1 MKREFMLG
9 SVPVVIYGEES
20 ARVFLF
26 VHGLHGCKEEAA
38 RFAAV
43 AVPRGWQVLAMDLP
57 EHGGRKDGKRLVPWD
72 VIPEL
77 QSVLRYAGGRYATIA
92 VHATS
97 IGAWFSMHAF
107 ADARIEKCLF
117 VSPLVDM
124 PAMIRGMMAAA
135 GVDRARLK
143 REKEIQTDFGQT
155 LSWDYLCFA
164 EAHPARA
171 FCPIPPFCTAGRTRR
186 CRVRRST
193 ALSRTT
199 NVGSRS
205 CRAVSTGS
213 TLRRSLP
220 PCGLLKRRH
229 CRDRPCLAESC
240 GGQPVA
246 GNG

>member
-1 MKREFMLG
+1 M
-9 SVPVVIYGEES
+9 
-20 ARVFLF
+20 
-26 VHGLHGCKEEAA
+26 
-38 RFAAV
+38 
-43 AVPRGWQVLAMDLP
+43 
-57 EHGGRKDGKRLVPWD
+57 PWD

-124 PAMIRGMMAAA
+124 PAMIRGMMVAA

-171 FCPIPPFCTAGRTRR
+171 FCPDTAVLYGGADTTVPRATIDRFVADNE
-186 CRVRRST
+186 CRLTVLPGGEHWFHTEAQLAALRAFEAE
-193 ALSRTT
+193 ALS
-199 NVGSRS
+199 
-205 CRAVSTGS
+205 
-213 TLRRSLP
+213 
-220 PCGLLKRRH
+220 
-229 CRDRPCLAESC
+229 
-240 GGQPVA
+240 
-246 GNG
+246 

>member
-1 MKREFMLG
+1 MKTLIAYYSRAGENYVSGQLKMLAVG
-9 SVPVVIYGEES
+9 NTALAAEKLQALTGGDLFRIEQVKPYS
-20 ARVFLF
+20 ASYNT
-26 VHGLHGCKEEAA
+26 CIEEARQDQRRDA
-38 RFAAV
+38 RPA
-43 AVPRGWQVLAMDLP
+43 LTHLP
-57 EHGGRKDGKRLVPWD
+57 EHLADYD

-124 PAMIRGMMAAA
+124 PAMIRGMMVAA

-171 FCPIPPFCTAGRTRR
+171 FCPDTAVLYGGADTTVPRAAIDRFVADNE
-186 CRVRRST
+186 CRLTVLPGGEHWFHTEAQLAALRAFEAE
-193 ALSRTT
+193 ALS
-199 NVGSRS
+199 
-205 CRAVSTGS
+205 
-213 TLRRSLP
+213 
-220 PCGLLKRRH
+220 
-229 CRDRPCLAESC
+229 
-240 GGQPVA
+240 
-246 GNG
+246 

>member
-43 AVPRGWQVLAMDLP
+43 AVPRGWEVLAMDLP

-143 REKEIQTDFGQT
+143 REKEIPTDAGQT
-155 LSWDYLCFA
+155 LSWDCLCFA

-171 FCPIPPFCTAGRTRR
+171 LCPDTAVLYGGADTTVPRETIDRFVR
-186 CRVRRST
+186 DNECRLTVMPDGEHWFHTDAQLAYMRAFEEK
-193 ALSRTT
+193 ALS
-199 NVGSRS
+199 
-205 CRAVSTGS
+205 
-213 TLRRSLP
+213 
-220 PCGLLKRRH
+220 
-229 CRDRPCLAESC
+229 
-240 GGQPVA
+240 
-246 GNG
+246 

>member
-107 ADARIEKCLF
+107 ADARIEKSLF

-124 PAMIRGMMAAA
+124 PAMIRGMMVAA
-135 GVDRARLK
+135 GVDRAR
-143 REKEIQTDFGQT
+143 QTGKGDSNRFRTNALVGLSLFCRGASGTRVLPRYRRSVRRGGHDGAACDDRPLCRGQRM
-155 LSWDYLCFA
+155 S
-164 EAHPARA
+164 AHGP
-171 FCPIPPFCTAGRTRR
+171 AGR
-186 CRVRRST
+186 
-193 ALSRTT
+193 
-199 NVGSRS
+199 
-205 CRAVSTGS
+205 
-213 TLRRSLP
+213 
-220 PCGLLKRRH
+220 
-229 CRDRPCLAESC
+229 
-240 GGQPVA
+240 
-246 GNG
+246 

>member
-43 AVPRGWQVLAMDLP
+43 AMPRGWQVLAMDLP

-97 IGAWFSMHAF
+97 IGEWFSMHAF

-124 PAMIRGMMAAA
+124 PAMIRGMMVAA

-171 FCPIPPFCTAGRTRR
+171 FCPDTAVLYGGADTTVPRATIDRFVADNE
-186 CRVRRST
+186 CRLTVLPGGEHWFHTEAQLAALRAFEAE
-193 ALSRTT
+193 ALS
-199 NVGSRS
+199 
-205 CRAVSTGS
+205 
-213 TLRRSLP
+213 
-220 PCGLLKRRH
+220 
-229 CRDRPCLAESC
+229 
-240 GGQPVA
+240 
-246 GNG
+246 